1 MPSPRLFDSKLKLN
15 TKDSEKDSRTHVF
28 YKMTTKNVEYEQFY
42 KIPLMNEFNE
52 LIDHPKDR
60 IKLSSL

>member
-15 TKDSEKDSRTHVF
+15 TKDSEKDSRTQVF
-28 YKMTTKNVEYEQFY
+28 YKMTTKNVEYEQFC

>member
-15 TKDSEKDSRTHVF
+15 AKDSEKDSRTHVF